1 MPGRPC
7 TTSRRLAAA
16 LLEKGG
22 EQRESDHDVGAGL
35 RSRRQVLRQKA
46 VAGLDSILPKDKQ
59 ARMKALAS
67 LVGTMP
73 KDELD
78 QLVAELFGDYR

>member
-1 MPGRPC
+1 M
-7 TTSRRLAAA
+7 
-16 LLEKGG
+16 LEKGG
-22 EQRESDHDVGAGL
+22 EREKAITMWGQVYAAGDKY
-35 RSRRQVLRQKA
+35 SRQKA

-78 QLVAELFGDYR
+78 QLVAELFRDYR